1 VKDQGFINSLLSR
14 IGIAHTHPLPPDE
27 VGGGSRCLRPLGC
40 AFCALEIDEAVEK
53 KVRQEGIKFLPGLRI
68 AALQGKQKQV
78 DSVGAG
84 VQTSKGVKVAGRGKR
99 KLTPMLA
106 QYLSIKDQA
115 GDAILFFRLGDFY
128 ELFFEDAER
137 AAPILEVTLT
147 SRNKGDPNPIPMCGV
162 PYHAVD
168 GYISKL
174 LAADLNV
181 AICDQV
187 GDPSTAPGLVER
199 DLVRIITPATVL
211 EEGEGLRQTRQNH
224 LSAMVRHSNGIA
236 VGIATVEI
244 STGEL
249 RVCLAPNLE
258 AGREELGRISP
269 REVLFPPDDT
279 ELEMLASSVTPAAS
293 PRGVPEARWA
303 QRVDEELAKHL
314 DGRIEEF
321 SSAEQEA
328 LRRALA
334 YIAETLRGGF
344 EHLRAPIRYAM
355 SDHLLLD
362 ERSRRNLAVVE
373 GGSGTAHGSLWWVLD
388 ETSTSMGSRHLRD
401 WLLYPL
407 QDLARINER
416 LDAIESLI
424 ESPGLRRELV
434 AQLKA
439 IGDFERL
446 VARFGVGRAGP
457 REAAR
462 LGRALEAASTVPQLL
477 QEAGET
483 ALLGSLAHA
492 AQSPP
497 GLGGYLAETLAD
509 ELPVH
514 PTDGGVIRLGADP
527 EVDRLRGLGRDAE
540 QLLAELEARERAA
553 TGISSLKIRH
563 HRVLGYFF
571 EVTKPNLPLVPEHFV
586 RRQSLASS
594 ERFATPELQE
604 LEQQLSTADARCR
617 EREAEIFQELLE
629 AIGQQETCLTAQAAA
644 LAVVDVLVGLAE
656 VAHQRNYVRPELHRG
671 ASLEV
676 REGRHPV
683 VERTSAAGSFV
694 SNDVHLDELERQ
706 LMIITGPNMAG
717 KSTYLRQVAL
727 ITLMAHA
734 GSFVPAASAR
744 ISLTDRIWTRV
755 GAGDDLVAGDS
766 TFMVEMKETA
776 AILSN
781 LTSRTLVILDE
792 IGRGTSTYDGIAIAW
807 AVAEFLHDF
816 EPAPGARAKTLF
828 ATHFHELVA
837 LEHSHP
843 RVVNASVTV
852 REWKDDVLFLRK
864 VVDGPASRSY
874 GIAVARLAGVP
885 DRVVARARELLRN
898 LEAGE
903 GPGGPKGLALGST
916 GPIEQIELFGGP
928 EATLR
933 QAVAAIEV
941 DTMTPLEALNR
952 LHALVA
958 EARHEDS

>member
-1 VKDQGFINSLLSR
+1 MG
-14 IGIAHTHPLPPDE
+14 T
-27 VGGGSRCLRPLGC
+27 
-40 AFCALEIDEAVEK
+40 
-53 KVRQEGIKFLPGLRI
+53 
-68 AALQGKQKQV
+68 
-78 DSVGAG
+78 G
-84 VQTSKGVKVAGRGKR
+84 VQTSKRAKARGGGKK

-106 QYLSIKDQA
+106 QYLSIKEQA

-147 SRNKGDPNPIPMCGV
+147 SRNKGDPDPIPMCGV
-162 PYHAVD
+162 PYHAVE

-187 GDPSTAPGLVER
+187 SDPAAAQGLVER

-224 LSAMVRHSNGIA
+224 LSVIVRHENG
-236 VGIATVEI
+236 VELGIATVEI
-244 STGEL
+244 TTGEV
-249 RVCLAPNLE
+249 RVCLAPGLE
-258 AGREELGRISP
+258 AGREELGRIAP
-269 REVLFPPDDT
+269 REVLYPPEDS
-279 ELEMLASSVTPAAS
+279 ELETLANEVTPAAS
-293 PRGVPEARWA
+293 ARGVPDARWA
-303 QRVDEELAKHL
+303 QPVDDQMARHLA
-314 DGRIEEF
+314 GRLAEF
-321 SSAEQEA
+321 SPAEQEA

-344 EHLRAPIRYAM
+344 EHLRAPIRYEM
-355 SDHLLLD
+355 SDHLLMD
-362 ERSRRNLAVVE
+362 DRSRRNLAVVE
-373 GGSGTAHGSLWWVLD
+373 GGTGTAHGSLWWVLD
-388 ETSTSMGSRHLRD
+388 EASTAMGSRYLRD

-407 QDLARINER
+407 QDLTRIGER
-416 LDAIESLI
+416 LDAIECLI
-424 ESPGLRRELV
+424 EAPGLRRDLAAEL
-434 AQLKA
+434 KS
-439 IGDFERL
+439 IGDMERL

-462 LGRALEAASTVPQLL
+462 LGRALEAAATVPRLL
-477 QEAGET
+477 REAGET
-483 ALLGSLAHA
+483 SLLGSLAD
-492 AQSPP
+492 QTESPP
-497 GLGGYLAETLAD
+497 ELGAHLERMLAD
-509 ELPVH
+509 ELPLH
-514 PTDGGVIRLGADP
+514 AGDGGVIRAGADE

-563 HRVLGYFF
+563 HRALGYFF
-571 EVTKPNLPLVPEHFV
+571 DVTKPNLSLVPEHFV
-586 RRQSLASS
+586 RRQSLTSS
-594 ERFATPELQE
+594 ERFSTPELQE
-604 LEQQLSTADARCR
+604 LEQQLSTADTRCR
-617 EREAEIFQELLE
+617 DREAEIFQEILAFIATHE
-629 AIGQQETCLTAQAAA
+629 RRLTAQAAG
-644 LAVVDVLVGLAE
+644 LAVVDVLVGLSE

-671 ASLEV
+671 SSIDV

-694 SNDVHLDELERQ
+694 SNDVHLDEAERQ

-744 ISLTDRIWTRV
+744 IALTDRIWTRV

-776 AILSN
+776 SILSN

-837 LEHSHP
+837 LAQTHS

-885 DRVVARARELLRN
+885 DPVVARARELLRN
-898 LEAGE
+898 LESGE
-903 GPGGPKGLALGST
+903 GPAGEVAGLASPGQT
-916 GPIEQIELFGGP
+916 NQIELFSGP
-928 EATLR
+928 DETLR
-933 QAVAAIEV
+933 QTVAGLEV
-941 DTMTPLEALNR
+941 DSMTPLEALNR
-952 LHALVA
+952 LHELVA
-958 EARHEDS
+958 EARREDS

>member
-1 VKDQGFINSLLSR
+1 M
-14 IGIAHTHPLPPDE
+14 
-27 VGGGSRCLRPLGC
+27 
-40 AFCALEIDEAVEK
+40 
-53 KVRQEGIKFLPGLRI
+53 
-68 AALQGKQKQV
+68 
-78 DSVGAG
+78 GAG
-84 VQTSKGVKVAGRGKR
+84 AQTSKAEKDGGRRKK

-106 QYLSIKDQA
+106 QYLSIKEQA

-162 PYHAVD
+162 PYHAVE

-187 GDPSTAPGLVER
+187 SDPAAAPGLVER

-211 EEGEGLRQTRQNH
+211 EEGEGLVQTRQNH
-224 LSAMVRHSNGIA
+224 LTAMVRHSDGNA

-249 RVCLAPNLE
+249 RVCLAPGLE
-258 AGREELGRISP
+258 AAREELGRIAP

-279 ELEMLASSVTPAAS
+279 DLEGLASSVTPAAS
-293 PRGVPEARWA
+293 SRGAPDARWA
-303 QRVDEELAKHL
+303 PRVDDEIDRHL
-314 DGRIEEF
+314 EGRRDEF
-321 SSAEQEA
+321 SPAEREA

-334 YIAETLRGGF
+334 YIAETLRCGF
-344 EHLRAPIRYAM
+344 EHLRAPIRYEM

-388 ETSTSMGSRHLRD
+388 ETCTSMGSRHLRD

-407 QDLARINER
+407 QDLGRISER

-424 ESPGLRRELV
+424 ESPGLRRELGT
-434 AQLKA
+434 QLKA

-462 LGRALEAASTVPQLL
+462 LGRALDAAASVPELL
-477 QEAGET
+477 LESGKT
-483 ALLGSLAHA
+483 SLLVSLADS

-497 GLGGYLAETLAD
+497 GLGAHLAAMLAD

-514 PTDGGVIRLGADP
+514 PTDGGVVRPGADA

-540 QLLAELEARERAA
+540 QLLAELESRERSS

-571 EVTKPNLPLVPEHFV
+571 DVTKPNLSLVPDHFV

-594 ERFATPELQE
+594 ERFSTPELQD

-617 EREAEIFQELLE
+617 EREAEIFQEVLE
-629 AIGQQETCLTAQAAA
+629 LVRGQEVRLTAQAAA
-644 LAVVDVLVGLAE
+644 LAVVDVLLGLAD

-671 ASLEV
+671 TSLDV

-694 SNDVHLDELERQ
+694 SNDTQLDETDRQ

-816 EPAPGARAKTLF
+816 EPAPGAHAKTLF

-837 LEHSHP
+837 LAQSHP

-885 DRVVARARELLRN
+885 DPVVARARDLLRK
-898 LEAGE
+898 LESGE
-903 GPGGPKGLALGST
+903 GPGGAEGLASAT
-916 GPIEQIELFGGP
+916 SAPTAQIELFSGP
-928 EATLR
+928 EETLR
-933 QAVAAIEV
+933 QSVASIEV
-941 DTMTPLEALNR
+941 DAMTPLEALNR
-952 LHALVA
+952 LHALVT
-958 EARHEDS
+958 EARREDF

>member
-1 VKDQGFINSLLSR
+1 MVEK
-14 IGIAHTHPLPPDE
+14 P
-27 VGGGSRCLRPLGC
+27 GGSENYARNVPR
-40 AFCALEIDEAVEK
+40 
-53 KVRQEGIKFLPGLRI
+53 GLRKRQ
-68 AALQGKQKQV
+68 LQGKQKQV

-84 VQTSKGVKVAGRGKR
+84 VQTNKSPKGRSGAKK

-106 QYLSIKDQA
+106 QYLSIKQQA

-147 SRNKGDPNPIPMCGV
+147 SRNKGDPDPIPMCGV

-187 GDPSTAPGLVER
+187 SEPTAAPGLVER
-199 DLVRIITPATVL
+199 DLVRIITPATVM

-224 LSAMVRHSNGIA
+224 LTAMVRHEDGIG
-236 VGIATVEI
+236 VGLATVEI

-249 RVCLAPNLE
+249 RVCLAPSLA

-269 REVLFPPDDT
+269 REVLFPPDDE
-279 ELEMLASSVTPAAS
+279 ELGELARGMTPAAS
-293 PRGVPEARWA
+293 PRGVPDARWA
-303 QRVDEELAKHL
+303 LQVDEELEKHL
-314 DGRIEEF
+314 AGRAEEF

-344 EHLRAPIRYAM
+344 AHLRAPVRYAM

-388 ETSTSMGSRHLRD
+388 ETTTSMGSRHLRD

-407 QDLARINER
+407 QDLLRIGER
-416 LDAIESLI
+416 LDAIECLI

-434 AQLKA
+434 GPLKM

-462 LGRALEAASTVPQLL
+462 LGRALEAAAALPGLL
-477 QEAGET
+477 GEAGDS
-483 ALLGSLAHA
+483 LLLVGLAERTK
-492 AQSPP
+492 SPP
-497 GLGGYLAETLAD
+497 GLGEQLAGMLAD

-514 PTDGGVIRLGADP
+514 ASDGGVIRSGADA

-540 QLLAELEARERAA
+540 QLLAELESRERAA
-553 TGISSLKIRH
+553 TGIASLKIRH

-571 EVTKPNLPLVPEHFV
+571 DVTKPNLALVPQHFV
-586 RRQSLASS
+586 RRQSLVSS
-594 ERFATPELQE
+594 ERFSTPELQE
-604 LEQQLSTADARCR
+604 LEQKLSTADARCR
-617 EREAEIFQELLE
+617 EREGQIFSELLE
-629 AIGQQETCLTAQAAA
+629 AIGQQEPLLAAQSAA
-644 LAVVDVLVGLAE
+644 LAVVDVLVALAE

-671 ASLEV
+671 TSLDV

-694 SNDVHLDELERQ
+694 SNDVRLDEAERQ

-734 GSFVPAASAR
+734 GSFVSAASAS
-744 ISLTDRIWTRV
+744 IALTDRIWTRV

-837 LEHSHP
+837 LADSHP

-885 DRVVARARELLRN
+885 DSVVARARELLRS
-898 LEAGE
+898 LESGD
-903 GPGGPKGLALGST
+903 GLGDTNMRALGGSAPT
-916 GPIEQIELFGGP
+916 AQIELFNAAKDP
-928 EATLR
+928 LR
-933 QAVAAIEV
+933 KSVAAIEV
-941 DTMTPLEALNR
+941 DTMTPLEAMNR

-958 EARHEDS
+958 EARRDES

>member
-1 VKDQGFINSLLSR
+1 MG
-14 IGIAHTHPLPPDE
+14 T
-27 VGGGSRCLRPLGC
+27 
-40 AFCALEIDEAVEK
+40 
-53 KVRQEGIKFLPGLRI
+53 
-68 AALQGKQKQV
+68 
-78 DSVGAG
+78 G
-84 VQTSKGVKVAGRGKR
+84 VQTSKGVKTRGGGKK

-106 QYLSIKDQA
+106 QYLSIKEQA
-115 GDAILFFRLGDFY
+115 GEAILFFRLGDFY

-162 PYHAVD
+162 PYHAVE

-187 GDPSTAPGLVER
+187 SDPAAAQGLVER

-224 LSAMVRHSNGIA
+224 LSVIVRHENGA
-236 VGIATVEI
+236 GVGIATVEI

-249 RVCLAPNLE
+249 RVCLAPSLE

-269 REVLFPPDDT
+269 REVLFPPDDK
-279 ELEMLASSVTPAAS
+279 ELEDLANEVTPAAS

-303 QRVDEELAKHL
+303 QRVDEEIARHL
-314 DGRIEEF
+314 DGRRDEF
-321 SSAEQEA
+321 SAAEQEA

-344 EHLRAPIRYAM
+344 EHLRSPIRYEM
-355 SDHLLLD
+355 SDHLLMD
-362 ERSRRNLAVVE
+362 DRSRRNLAVVE
-373 GGSGTAHGSLWWVLD
+373 GGTGTSYGSLWWVLD
-388 ETSTSMGSRHLRD
+388 ETSTSMGSRYLRD

-407 QDLARINER
+407 QDLSRIGER
-416 LDAIESLI
+416 LDAIETLI
-424 ESPGLRRELV
+424 EAPGLRRDL
-434 AQLKA
+434 ASQLKG
-439 IGDFERL
+439 IGDLERL

-457 REAAR
+457 REASR
-462 LGRALEAASTVPQLL
+462 LGRALEAAGEVPRFLH
-477 QEAGET
+477 EAGET
-483 ALLGSLAHA
+483 TLLGALAD
-492 AQSPP
+492 QTESPP
-497 GLGGYLAETLAD
+497 GLGAYLGEMLAD

-514 PTDGGVIRLGADP
+514 AGDGGVIRSGADA

-540 QLLAELEARERAA
+540 QLLAQLEARERTA

-563 HRVLGYFF
+563 HRALGYFF
-571 EVTKPNLPLVPEHFV
+571 DVTKPNLSLVPAHFV
-586 RRQSLASS
+586 RRQSLTSS
-594 ERFATPELQE
+594 ERFSTPELQE

-617 EREAEIFQELLE
+617 EREVEIFAEVLG
-629 AIGQQETCLTAQAAA
+629 AIGKHENHLTAQAAG

-656 VAHQRNYVRPELHRG
+656 VAHQRNYARPELHRG
-671 ASLEV
+671 SSLEV

-694 SNDVHLDELERQ
+694 ANDVQLDEAERQ

-734 GSFVPAASAR
+734 GCFVPAASAR

-776 AILSN
+776 SILSN

-837 LEHSHP
+837 LSQTHP

-885 DRVVARARELLRN
+885 DPVVARARELLRN
-898 LEAGE
+898 LESGA
-903 GPGGPKGLALGST
+903 GPGGSEGVAAGALEAT
-916 GPIEQIELFGGP
+916 NQIELFGRS
-928 EATLR
+928 EETLR
-933 QAVAAIEV
+933 DAVAGIDV
-941 DTMTPLEALNR
+941 DSMTPLEALNR

-958 EARHEDS
+958 EARREDG